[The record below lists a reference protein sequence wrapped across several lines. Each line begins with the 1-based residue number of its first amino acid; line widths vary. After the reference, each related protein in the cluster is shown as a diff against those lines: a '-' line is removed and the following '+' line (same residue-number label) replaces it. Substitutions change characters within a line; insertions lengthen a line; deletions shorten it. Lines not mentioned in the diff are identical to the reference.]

1 MTPNSKGDAMTD
13 NAVIRVRDLNIGF
26 HDRQQTWRPVL
37 RGIDLSLGQ
46 GEILGLVGE
55 SGSGK
60 STLATAMLGL
70 LRRGSLVR
78 TGEVSVASSAPASG
92 STSATASATAS
103 TSTSHAP
110 LHDEHRQLSFHHQPG
125 RWLGELRLGLVSQHA
140 EKAMTPHLTLGSL
153 LCETL
158 LSQGVKGKAEREQQA
173 VAWLRRVHLPHP
185 EVLMQRYPHQL
196 SGGQQQRASLALALA
211 QRPRVL
217 VMDEP
222 TTGLD
227 ASTQNEILALLAS
240 LRAELGMSIVF
251 VSHDLGAVSHLC
263 DRVAVMYA
271 GQLVEVAA
279 TRDFLNG
286 PCHPYGHALLAAT
299 PGSQCYRPDAALE
312 GTPPLVGSAIKG
324 CAFAPRCPRASE
336 TCRDSVPS
344 WQGRYACH
352 HALEGHESVGRAHA
366 ESGESAKSA
375 ESNAATDERADRVK
389 NDSQSATSLDIAPLL
404 AVESLN
410 LCYRMPGW
418 LARLRGETPALTVS
432 DVAFS
437 LQQGETLALIGESGS
452 GKTSILKALAGLL
465 SPVSGQ
471 LSLRQES
478 LAGLVAERRPVQRQK
493 IQYIFQ
499 HASTALNPRLT
510 VFESLAP
517 VLSRWFDLKGD
528 GARQRAQSLL
538 EEVRLPALYLD
549 RLPSQ
554 LSGGEQ
560 QRVAIARALAAEP
573 DILLCDEITSAL
585 DVSVQAAIIR
595 LLQRLKRERGLSLV
609 FVTHDLGLVSH
620 FADRVLVL
628 RNGRT
633 EHLGD
638 VASLAT
644 GDLPPYVQTL
654 MEAKLVAA

>member
-1 MTPNSKGDAMTD
+1 MTPNSKGHAMTD
-13 NAVIRVRDLNIGF
+13 NAVICIRDLNIGF

-37 RGIDLSLGQ
+37 RGIDLTLGQ

-78 TGEVSVASSAPASG
+78 TGEVSIATPAPASSATAHDKRSQDKG
-92 STSATASATAS
+92 S
-103 TSTSHAP
+103 HDRNNP
-110 LHDEHRQLSFHHQPG
+110 LHDKYRSLSFHHQPG
-125 RWLGELRLGLVSQHA
+125 RWLGELKLGLVSQHA

-158 LSQGVKGKAEREQQA
+158 LSQGVKGKAAREQQA
-173 VAWLRRVHLPHP
+173 VAWLRRVHLPYP

-227 ASTQNEILALLAS
+227 ASIQNEILALLAS

-279 TRDFLNG
+279 TRDFLSG
-286 PCHPYGHALLAAT
+286 PRHPYGHALVAAT

-324 CAFAPRCPRASE
+324 CAFAPRCTRASE
-336 TCRDSVPS
+336 LCRDSVPA

-352 HALEGHESVGRAHA
+352 HALESHESVERARA
-366 ESGESAKSA
+366 ESGKSA
-375 ESNAATDERADRVK
+375 ESDATTDERADSVK
-389 NDSQSATSLDIAPLL
+389 RDSQPATSLDAAPLL

-410 LCYRMPGW
+410 LCYRTPGW
-418 LARLRGETPALTVS
+418 LARLRGEAASLTVS

-478 LAGLVAERRPVQRQK
+478 LAGLVAERCPVQRQK

-517 VLSRWFDLKGD
+517 VLSRWLDLSGD
-528 GARQRAQSLL
+528 VARQRAQSLL

-549 RLPSQ
+549 RLPNQ

-585 DVSVQAAIIR
+585 DVSVQATIIR

-638 VASLAT
+638 VASLAKAN
-644 GDLPPYVQTL
+644 LPPYVRTL

>member
-1 MTPNSKGDAMTD
+1 MTD

-78 TGEVSVASSAPASG
+78 TGEVSVATPAPASG
-92 STSATASATAS
+92 STSATASTSAIAS
-103 TSTSHAP
+103 TSTSHGP

-158 LSQGVKGKAEREQQA
+158 LSQGVKGKAAREQQA

-222 TTGLD
+222 ATGLD

-286 PCHPYGHALLAAT
+286 PRHPYGHAL
-299 PGSQCYRPDAALE
+299 
-312 GTPPLVGSAIKG
+312 
-324 CAFAPRCPRASE
+324 
-336 TCRDSVPS
+336 
-344 WQGRYACH
+344 
-352 HALEGHESVGRAHA
+352 
-366 ESGESAKSA
+366 
-375 ESNAATDERADRVK
+375 
-389 NDSQSATSLDIAPLL
+389 
-404 AVESLN
+404 
-410 LCYRMPGW
+410 
-418 LARLRGETPALTVS
+418 
-432 DVAFS
+432 
-437 LQQGETLALIGESGS
+437 LALIGESGS